1 MPAVAI
7 IIPARNEA
15 HNIGAVLT
23 DALHHAP
30 DATVIVVDDHSSD
43 STLDEARK
51 IAGVIIVHSGVSLG
65 IGGAMQLG
73 VKCALRRGCDVFVR
87 MDGDGQHDAR
97 FIGQLVAQA
106 APKTLIIGSRTETSF
121 VRSSDPVRY
130 AGSVF
135 FRMLFTLFTKDIIS
149 DPTSGFVCFG
159 RDVALQFAGYLPAEY
174 PEIESCVLLLRAG
187 YTVKTVGVVMRS
199 RVGGRSSITVFR
211 SIVYMVSVTLAFAVS
226 FFREN
231 PYRL

>member
-15 HNIGAVLT
+15 QNICAVLADVT
-23 DALHHAP
+23 RFAP
-30 DATVIVVDDHSSD
+30 EAAVIMVDDNSSD
-43 STLDEARK
+43 TTLDEARK

-73 VKCALRRGCDVFVR
+73 VKYALRRGCDVFVR

-97 FIGQLVAQA
+97 FIGQMVAHA
-106 APKTLIIGSRTETSF
+106 EPKTLVIGSRAETSF
-121 VRSSDPVRY
+121 VQSSDPVRY
-130 AGSVF
+130 AGSAF
-135 FRMLFTLFTKDIIS
+135 FRMLFRIFAKDIIS

-159 RDVALQFAGYLPAEY
+159 RDVAMRFADYLPAEY

-187 YTVKTVGVVMRS
+187 YIVKTVEVAMRS
-199 RVGGRSSITVFR
+199 RGGGRSSITVFR
-211 SIVYMVSVTLAFAVS
+211 SIVYMVSVTMAFIVS

-231 PYRL
+231 PYRM